1 MLKNSIRWIVFD
13 LGGVVINV
21 NFKNFFTALPNQY
34 HMLIMQKEQV
44 LTQIFRSYEGSSGEQ
59 LPEQVF
65 DQIRDLLN
73 VPVSNQQLIAAINAM
88 LGAPIEEVCHAI
100 EKLSKNYAIACLSNT
115 NHIHWDYL
123 LEHYPV
129 MEKFQVQIASH
140 LVGAA
145 KPDAKIY
152 QIAQDKLQAQ
162 AQELL
167 FFDDKS
173 ENVDMARSL
182 GWQSSIFS
190 SYESLLSTC
199 ARFGIVL

>member
-1 MLKNSIRWIVFD
+1 MMKNSIRWIVFD

-34 HMLIMQKEQV
+34 HMLIMQQEQV

-73 VPVSNQQLIAAINAM
+73 VPVTNKQLIAAINAM
-88 LGAPIEEVCHAI
+88 LGAPMEEVCDAI

-173 ENVDMARSL
+173 ENVDMARVL
-182 GWQSSIFS
+182 GWQSSVFS
-190 SYESLLSTC
+190 GYESLLSTC
-199 ARFGIVL
+199 ARLGIVL